1 MKYPDVLKE
10 SVSPDSFKDIYLR
23 VLSVSSAAGGEINQV
38 LLKIGTWRRLSSEE
52 KGINPILAQAN
63 GTKKNP
69 AMSAY

>member
-23 VLSVSSAAGGEINQV
+23 VLSVSSVAGGEINQV

-52 KGINPILAQAN
+52 KEINPTLTQAN
-63 GTKKNP
+63 ETRRYP
-69 AMSAY
+69 ARSAY